1 MGKEKAHINVVVVG
15 HVDSEKSTTN
25 EEPNKPV
32 VEKQAAEM
40 NMDAIWGHDDDLNA
54 KGGTRK

>member
-40 NMDAIWGHDDDLNA
+40 NMDTI
-54 KGGTRK
+54 